1 MNRGKLGNNG
11 FSIIE
16 LSIVLVV
23 VGLLITVS
31 VGVMN
36 TLNKKSKL
44 TREKDNLKA
53 IENSLVSYALSHGK
67 LPLPDAAHLP
77 YVELQYSPAEKDV
90 WGLPY
95 QYDVT
100 DILTTTSSQNI
111 CVTLYLLDNLYS
123 WYGKP
128 VNAPCNASNMVCVT
142 NTADGSNDGRIASS
156 GNGYYVAAYFSS
168 MGQDHKSGGKNSNT
182 NREYEMSSNPYD
194 VTLKRDDLVEE
205 LTFAELAGKLCNV
218 RNTII
223 EVSVDNGEI
232 WLDNSQGCAPG
243 TGISTSLTI
252 FPGQTLYFGT
262 GCSNSETF
270 EQLARCNMNPA
281 VYTGTNSCVAGS
293 SFDGKVNVNGV
304 TKSIIQ

>member
-1 MNRGKLGNNG
+1 MNTRKLGNDG

-23 VGLLITVS
+23 IGLLITVS

-36 TLNKKSKL
+36 TLNKKSKI
-44 TREKDNLKA
+44 TREKNNLKA
-53 IENSLVSYALSHGK
+53 IENSLISYALSRGK
-67 LPLPDAAHLP
+67 LPAPDSGRLP
-77 YVELQYSPAEKDV
+77 YVELQYSPARKDV

-100 DILTTTSSQNI
+100 DILTTTNSQNI

-128 VNAPCNASNMVCVT
+128 ANAPCNASNMVCVT
-142 NTADGSNDGRIASS
+142 DTADGSNDGRIASP

-168 MGQDHKSGGKNSNT
+168 MGEDHQSGGKNSNT

-194 VTLKRDDLVEE
+194 VTQGRDDLVEE

-218 RNTII
+218 RNTTL
-223 EVSVDNGEI
+223 EVIVDDGEV
-232 WLDNSQGCAPG
+232 WLDNSLGCAPG
-243 TGISTSLTI
+243 TGISTSLAI

-262 GCSNSETF
+262 GCHDSDTF
-270 EQLARCNMNPA
+270 EQIARCNMNPA
-281 VYTGTNSCVAGS
+281 VYTGTNSCAAGS
-293 SFDGKVNVNGV
+293 SFDGTVSVNGV
-304 TKSIIQ
+304 TKSIRQ